1 MRRGPIC
8 LLALAALSG
17 CSFEMPSFLGREGS
31 QTGTYTLGDDA
42 PEGAY
47 DPVAVPVSSA
57 VAERAL
63 HGVILRAESITP
75 TQGYYAAA
83 LDVGEAGPEPDASG
97 TLTVR
102 FTALPPT
109 TPQATGAPQT
119 RRLTAA
125 LFVQNVTLRDVRAFR
140 VVGSPNSVTVP
151 LPR

>member
-1 MRRGPIC
+1 MRRGPVL

-31 QTGTYTLGDDA
+31 QSGTYSFGDDA

-63 HGVILRAESITP
+63 HGVILRADSIAP

-83 LDVGEAGPEPDASG
+83 LETGADLEPDASG

-102 FTALPPT
+102 LTALAPT
-109 TPQATGAPQT
+109 TPQATGAPRT
-119 RRLTAA
+119 RTLTAA
-125 LFVQNVTLRDVRAFR
+125 LFVQNVALRDVRAFR
-140 VVGSPNSVTVP
+140 VVGAPNTVTVP